1 MKVPMSWFND
11 YTNVDGIGPREYAE
25 ALTLT
30 GSKVETVENMGA
42 DIQNVVTGKI
52 LEITEHPDSD
62 HMVICKVDVGDEVLQ
77 IVTGAPNVKV
87 GQIVPVAKNDSYLP
101 GGVHIKTGKLRGVES
116 FGMLCS
122 HEELGLSESD
132 LAWEPEYGI
141 LVLPEDTKVG
151 MDIKDFFSLNEEV
164 VEFEITSNRPDCFSV
179 IGLARE
185 TAATFGKPFAVPVP
199 TYSET
204 SENIAD
210 TISVT
215 VENPD
220 KCLRYTAKMVKN
232 VKIGPS
238 PAWMVHRLKAS
249 GIRSINNIVDITNY
263 ILLEYGQPMHAFD
276 LRHLAGGKIIVR
288 DAGDGEVIKTLDE
301 QDRTLNS
308 NDLVIADAEKAV
320 AIAGVMGGFNSEIE
334 EDTTTVVFESATFDA
349 VSVRLTA
356 QRAGLRTEAS
366 SRYEKGLDVN
376 NTIPAI
382 NRACQ
387 LVEELGCGEVVGGM
401 IDVVGNV
408 KAPTVLPFR
417 PEKINAFLG
426 IDISKEEMAG
436 YLETIEFKV
445 DLDKMEITVPS
456 FRPDIEAE
464 ADVAEEVARFYGYNK
479 IPTTLIANS
488 ETTKGSYS
496 SIQKFRKDLSNMLT
510 AQGMYEI
517 YTFTFIGENEFD
529 KLNLSK
535 ESPFRNAVKIR
546 NPLGED
552 TSIMRTTMLA
562 SMLETISYNY
572 NRKNEEARLFEISKT
587 YIPTQKG
594 QLPNEPEKLAIGM
607 YGKGM
612 DFFDLKGA
620 VEEIIDGLNIKGIT
634 WQRLTTCPSL
644 HPGRSAALMV
654 GDKQIGILGQVHP
667 TVCKNFGIDTDCF
680 VAEIDVLPLFENV
693 DENIKYKAL
702 PKFPAAERDIAVLV
716 DKTALVGDLEA
727 TIAKASGA
735 LLENIKLFDVYEGD
749 RIPEDKKSVAFAISF
764 RAADR
769 SLTSEE
775 VNKVFNKIVKD
786 LQFKNNAQL
795 R

>member
-1 MKVPMSWFND
+1 
-11 YTNVDGIGPREYAE
+11 
-25 ALTLT
+25 
-30 GSKVETVENMGA
+30 
-42 DIQNVVTGKI
+42 
-52 LEITEHPDSD
+52 
-62 HMVICKVDVGDEVLQ
+62 
-77 IVTGAPNVKV
+77 
-87 GQIVPVAKNDSYLP
+87 
-101 GGVHIKTGKLRGVES
+101 
-116 FGMLCS
+116 
-122 HEELGLSESD
+122 
-132 LAWEPEYGI
+132 
-141 LVLPEDTKVG
+141 
-151 MDIKDFFSLNEEV
+151 
-164 VEFEITSNRPDCFSV
+164 
-179 IGLARE
+179 
-185 TAATFGKPFAVPVP
+185 
-199 TYSET
+199 
-204 SENIAD
+204 
-210 TISVT
+210 
-215 VENPD
+215 
-220 KCLRYTAKMVKN
+220 
-232 VKIGPS
+232 
-238 PAWMVHRLKAS
+238 
-249 GIRSINNIVDITNY
+249 
-263 ILLEYGQPMHAFD
+263 
-276 LRHLAGGKIIVR
+276 
-288 DAGDGEVIKTLDE
+288 
-301 QDRTLNS
+301 
-308 NDLVIADAEKAV
+308 
-320 AIAGVMGGFNSEIE
+320 
-334 EDTTTVVFESATFDA
+334 
-349 VSVRLTA
+349 
-356 QRAGLRTEAS
+356 
-366 SRYEKGLDVN
+366 
-376 NTIPAI
+376 
-382 NRACQ
+382 
-387 LVEELGCGEVVGGM
+387 M

-496 SIQKFRKDLSNMLT
+496 PIQKFRKDLGTMLT
-510 AQGMYEI
+510 SQGMYEI

-529 KLNLSK
+529 KLNLPKDSA
-535 ESPFRNAVKIR
+535 FRNAVKIR

-562 SMLETISYNY
+562 SMLETLSYNY
-572 NRKNEEARLFEISKT
+572 NRKNEEARLFEISKA
-587 YIPTQKG
+587 YIPTEKG

-607 YGKGM
+607 YGKDM

-620 VEEIIDGLNIKGIT
+620 VEEIIDGLNIKNIT
-634 WQRLTTCPSL
+634 WKPLTTCPTL

-667 TVCKNFGIDTDCF
+667 TVCKNFDMDKNCF

>member
-11 YTNVDGIGPREYAE
+11 YTDISGITPKEYNE
-25 ALTLT
+25 ALTMT
-30 GSKVETVENMGA
+30 GSKVETIENMGE
-42 DIQNVVTGKI
+42 DIKNVVCGKI

-62 HMVICKVDVGDEVLQ
+62 HMVICQVDVGDETLQ

-116 FGMLCS
+116 CGMLCS
-122 HEELGLSESD
+122 HEELGLTEAD
-132 LAWEPEYGI
+132 LSWEPEYGI
-141 LVLPEDTKVG
+141 LILPEDTQVG
-151 MDIKDFFSLNEEV
+151 MDIKDFFHLNEDV

-185 TAATFGKPFAVPVP
+185 TAATFKRPFGVKKPEF
-199 TYSET
+199 SEN

-220 KCLRYTAKMVKN
+220 KCLRYCARMVKN

-238 PAWMVHRLKAS
+238 PDWMVHRLKAA

-276 LRHLAGGKIIVR
+276 LRHLDGGKIIVR
-288 DAGDGEVIKTLDE
+288 DAADGEVIKTLDE

-308 NDLVIADAEKAV
+308 NDLVIADASKAV

-334 EDTTTVVFESATFDA
+334 DDTDTVIFESATFDA

-356 QRAGLRTEAS
+356 QKAGLRTEAS
-366 SRYEKGLDVN
+366 SRYEKGLDPN
-376 NTIPAI
+376 NTVPAI
-382 NRACQ
+382 ERACQ
-387 LVEELGCGEVVGGM
+387 LVEELGCGEIVGGM
-401 IDVVGNV
+401 LDVKGNI
-408 KAPTVLPFR
+408 KEPTVLKFR

-426 IDISKEEMAG
+426 IDISKEEMAE
-436 YLETIEFKV
+436 YLRAIEFIV
-445 DLDKMEITVPS
+445 DLDKMEITAPS

-464 ADVAEEVARFYGYNK
+464 ADIAEEIARFYGYNK
-479 IPTTLIANS
+479 IPTTLISGEA
-488 ETTKGSYS
+488 TKGFYS
-496 SIQKFRKDLSNMLT
+496 PMQIFRKNLSAALT
-510 AQGMYEI
+510 AQGMNEI
-517 YTFTFIGENEFD
+517 FTFTFTGPDEFD
-529 KLNLSK
+529 KLNLPDGST
-535 ESPFRNAVKIR
+535 FRNVVKIR

-562 SMLETISYNY
+562 SMLRTLSYNY
-572 NRKNEEARLFEISKT
+572 NRKNEAASLFEISKV
-587 YIPTQKG
+587 YLPTEAGK
-594 QLPNEPEKLAIGM
+594 LPNEPEKLAIGM
-607 YGKGM
+607 YGKEI
-612 DFFDLKGA
+612 DFFD
-620 VEEIIDGLNIKGIT
+620 IKGVLEAAFDSLNMKGVE
-634 WQRLTTCPSL
+634 WKQLTDCPSL
-644 HPGRSAALMV
+644 HPGRAAALYKD
-654 GDKQIGILGQVHP
+654 GSKIGIVGEAHP
-667 TVCKNFGIDTDCF
+667 DVCKNFDIDIPCY
-680 VAEIDVLPLFENV
+680 VAEIDIAGSFKCV
-693 DENIKYKAL
+693 DNNIKYKAL

-716 DKTALVGDLEA
+716 DKTVAVGDLEA
-727 TIAKASGA
+727 TMIKASGS
-735 LLENIKLFDVYEGD
+735 LLESIKLFDVYEGD
-749 RIPEDKKSVAFAISF
+749 RIPEGKKSVAFAISF
-764 RAADR
+764 RAVDR

-786 LQFKNNAQL
+786 LQYKNNAQL

>member
-1 MKVPMSWFND
+1 MSWFND
-11 YTNVDGIGPREYAE
+11 YTNVDGIMPREYAE

-42 DIQNVVTGKI
+42 DIKNVVTGKI
-52 LEITEHPDSD
+52 LEIIEHPDSD
-62 HMVICKVDVGDEVLQ
+62 HMVICKVDVKDEILQ

-132 LAWEPEYGI
+132 LSWEPEYGI
-141 LVLPEDTKVG
+141 LVLPEDTEVG
-151 MDIKDFFSLNEEV
+151 MDIKDFFGLNEEV

-185 TAATFGKPFAVPVP
+185 TAATFGKPFAIPAP
-199 TYSET
+199 SYSET
-204 SENIAD
+204 NENIAD

-220 KCLRYTAKMVKN
+220 KCLRYTAKMIKN

-238 PAWMVHRLKAS
+238 PAWMVHRLKAA

-276 LRHLAGGKIIVR
+276 LRHLSGGKIIVR
-288 DAGDGEVIKTLDE
+288 DAKDGDVIKTLDE

-334 EDTTTVVFESATFDA
+334 DDTTTVVFESATFDA

-356 QRAGLRTEAS
+356 QKAGLRTEAS

-376 NTIPAI
+376 NTIPAVD
-382 NRACQ
+382 RACQ

-401 IDVVGNV
+401 IDVVGNIPS
-408 KAPTVLPFR
+408 PTVLAFR

-436 YLETIEFKV
+436 YLTTIDFKV
-445 DLDKMEITVPS
+445 DLDNMEITVPS
-456 FRPDIEAE
+456 FRPDVVAE

-479 IPTTLIANS
+479 IPTTLISGEA
-488 ETTKGSYS
+488 TKGSYS
-496 SIQKFRKDLSNMLT
+496 PLQKFRKDLSSMLT

-529 KLNLSK
+529 KLNLSS

-562 SMLETISYNY
+562 SMLETLSYNY
-572 NRKNEEARLFEISKT
+572 NRKNEEAKLFEISKT
-587 YIPTQKG
+587 YIPTEPGK
-594 QLPNEPEKLAIGM
+594 LPNEPEKLAIGM
-607 YGKGM
+607 YGADI
-612 DFFDLKGA
+612 DFFDMKGA

-634 WQRLTTCPSL
+634 WKPLTTCPSL
-644 HPGRSAALMV
+644 HPGRAASLMI
-654 GDKQIGILGQVHP
+654 GDTQIGILGQVHP
-667 TVCKNFGIDTDCF
+667 TVCKNFDIDTTCF
-680 VAEIDVLPLFENV
+680 VAEIDVMPLFEAVNNDV
-693 DENIKYKAL
+693 KYKAL

-716 DKTALVGDLEA
+716 DKAALVGDLEA

-735 LLENIKLFDVYEGD
+735 LLENIRLFDVYEGD

>member
-11 YTNVDGIGPREYAE
+11 YTNIDGVSPREYAE

-30 GSKVETVENMGA
+30 GSKVETVENMGK
-42 DIQNVVTGKI
+42 DIKNVVTGKI

-116 FGMLCS
+116 AGMLCS

-132 LAWEPEYGI
+132 LSRKPEYGI
-141 LVLPEDTKVG
+141 LILPEDTKIG
-151 MDIKDFFSLNEEV
+151 IDIKDLFGLNEEV

-185 TAATFGKPFAVPVP
+185 TAATFKKPFSVPEP
-199 TYSET
+199 TFKENSEDI
-204 SENIAD
+204 SD
-210 TISVT
+210 TISVS

-220 KCLRYTAKMVKN
+220 KCLRYTAKMIKN

-238 PAWMVHRLKAS
+238 PAWMAHRLKAA
-249 GIRSINNIVDITNY
+249 GIRPINNIVDITNY

-276 LRHLAGGKIIVR
+276 LRHLSGGKIIVR
-288 DAGDGEVIKTLDE
+288 DAKDGEVIKTLDE
-301 QDRTLNS
+301 QDRTLSS
-308 NDLVIADAEKAV
+308 NDLVIADADKAV

-334 EDTTTVVFESATFDA
+334 EDTTTVIFESATFDA

-356 QRAGLRTEAS
+356 QKAGLRTEAS
-366 SRYEKGLDVN
+366 SRYEKGLDAN
-376 NTIPAI
+376 NTIPAVR
-382 NRACQ
+382 RACQ
-387 LVEELGCGEVVGGM
+387 LVCELGAGEVVGGM
-401 IDVVGNV
+401 IDIVGNIP
-408 KAPTVLPFR
+408 APMVIKFR

-426 IDISKEEMAG
+426 IDIKKEEMAG
-436 YLETIEFKV
+436 YLTTIDFKV
-445 DLDKMEITVPS
+445 DLDKMEITVPTS
-456 FRPDIEAE
+456 RPDVVAE

-479 IPTTLIANS
+479 IPTTLIS
-488 ETTKGSYS
+488 GETTKGSFS
-496 SIQKFRKDLSNMLT
+496 PIQKFRKSLSSILT

-529 KLNLSK
+529 KLNLPK
-535 ESPFRNAVKIR
+535 NCNFRRAVKIR

-562 SMLETISYNY
+562 SMMEALSYNY
-572 NRKNEEARLFEISKT
+572 NHKNEEARLFEISKT
-587 YIPTQKG
+587 YIPTETGK
-594 QLPNEPEKLAIGM
+594 LPTEPEKLSIGM
-607 YGKGM
+607 YGKDI
-612 DFFDLKGA
+612 DFFDLKG
-620 VEEIIDGLNIKGIT
+620 VIEEVISGLNLDGIS
-634 WQRLTTCPSL
+634 WKRLTDCPSL
-644 HPGRSAALMV
+644 HPGRAAALIKD
-654 GDKQIGILGQVHP
+654 GKQIGILGQVHP
-667 TVCKNFGIDTDCF
+667 TVCRNFDMDTSCY
-680 VAEIDVLPLFENV
+680 VAEIDVLPLFESVNDNV
-693 DENIKYKAL
+693 KYSQL

-749 RIPEDKKSVAFAISF
+749 RIPEGKKSIAFAISF

-769 SLTSEE
+769 SLTGEE

-786 LQFKNNAQL
+786 LEYKNNAQL